1 MDELARLQQQGIT
14 VMEVSAD
21 GLIPAEYLTEI
32 EALRDKL
39 IVLTN
44 PDVSSA
50 TDVARQLIQEL
61 EDNESIDD
69 VVAEIWPSASRRV
82 GITGGV
88 AHMALRFLSSVTGP
102 CDDPWGFYPNTESYF
117 DYRQRIREEEVY
129 RQTRRPPKHAVC
141 SARRRGR
148 KFKG

>member
-1 MDELARLQQQGIT
+1 MDEIARLQQQGVT
-14 VMEVSAD
+14 VMEVSPD
-21 GLIPAEYLTEI
+21 GSLSDEHLTEM
-32 EALRDKL
+32 EALRGKL

-44 PDVSSA
+44 PDISSA
-50 TDVARQLIQEL
+50 ADVARRLISEL
-61 EDNESIDD
+61 EDNEHIDEVID
-69 VVAEIWPSASRRV
+69 GIWPRHKRV
-82 GITGGV
+82 GIVGGM
-88 AHMALRFLSSVTGP
+88 AHLSLNFLAAATGP

-129 RQTRRPPKHAVC
+129 RQTRRPPKHAAC